1 MDAAAIERF
10 RRYLEVHREEAVR
23 TLHRLGEIP
32 RADDP
37 DYAQFLADGY
47 ATGLSKEPWLHLS
60 QERVLLL
67 RLIEAALTRMQE
79 GKYGVCTACG
89 NLITP
94 RRLDALPWTQYCLR
108 CQQTRERR
116 AEPKDSPT
124 GTASRLRKAG

>member
-1 MDAAAIERF
+1 MDTSEIQRF

-23 TLHRLGEIP
+23 ALHRLGEIP
-32 RADDP
+32 RA

-47 ATGLSKEPWLHLS
+47 ATGLCKEPWAHLS
-60 QERVLLL
+60 KERVLLL

-79 GKYGVCTACG
+79 GKYGVCAACG
-89 NLITP
+89 SPITP

-116 AEPKDSPT
+116 AEPKDSPA
-124 GTASRLRKAG
+124 GTPSRLRKAG